1 MWGDLH
7 TVTDRVPFSISY
19 GSLGA
24 KQQMTLCGKYE
35 STTKRN
41 LNETTLQRIEARTLA
56 RGASGDTPCL
66 GGG

>member
-7 TVTDRVPFSISY
+7 TVTNHVPFSISY

-41 LNETTLQRIEARTLA
+41 LNETTPERIEA
-56 RGASGDTPCL
+56 
-66 GGG
+66 